1 MGSYTSRSHGGEA
14 SGADAKEGREG
25 SSAGAPQ
32 VQRSEAVV
40 QAPARDAAPAPAGVE
55 PPPAR
60 QRSSRRPGERRST
73 RPPPPAQ
80 GSTAPKQRAS
90 RAPPGHRP
98 SRPPTR
104 SGEHR
109 SKQPPSL
116 EPLELSE
123 SFFPTPDEA
132 HADGVGGARVPPLP
146 PPPAGLA
153 ASPPAPPAPVAVPRP
168 AAPAPAAAP
177 VPVRPAPPVAP
188 APWRDAAR
196 AVSSPSLEIGAEP
209 VASAGARG
217 AAASPLAELSDDE
230 LEEELSLLMGA
241 EPAAARPPPDALA
254 DDGPPSSDLADEL
267 DACFAAARQPSS
279 LPSAA
284 PPSSPDVVTTSSD
297 LEGIREL
304 FSEMAG
310 SYTRP
315 VRDFVEEL
323 SHADASKSWLEACAP
338 ALEALRATS
347 RQLGMVEL
355 GAALDSCLEAF
366 ATVRASAGERIAGAE
381 RAELLARFARLTAVL
396 PAAFEVGGSREPLLV
411 QLLLLQVPGV
421 HKRTVEKLARAGVT
435 RLDALLRGEPEEI
448 AAVAGIELE
457 LARRITERFREYAGR
472 VRSML
477 AQLEPREE
485 HAALLGLVARLRT
498 EDDAF
503 ERASA
508 GWSKK
513 HVEDKRRLRGERS
526 ATLKE
531 IYVVLVRLGEVER
544 VEALQKLPVRRQLE
558 ELERFANESASRTRS
573 LRPFA

>member
-14 SGADAKEGREG
+14 GGADAKEGREG
-25 SSAGAPQ
+25 SSAGEPQ
-32 VQRSEAVV
+32 VTRSEQVAK
-40 QAPARDAAPAPAGVE
+40 APARDAELAPADVGPPTVRPAAGHR
-55 PPPAR
+55 P
-60 QRSSRRPGERRST
+60 SRRPGERRST
-73 RPPPPAQ
+73 RPPPAEGQ
-80 GSTAPKQRAS
+80 GSTVPRKRAS
-90 RAPPGHRP
+90 RAPPGPRP
-98 SRPPTR
+98 SRPPART
-104 SGEHR
+104 GEHR
-109 SKQPPSL
+109 SKEPPSL

-123 SFFPTPDEA
+123 SFFPTEDGA
-132 HADGVGGARVPPLP
+132 RADGDGGARVPPLP

-153 ASPPAPPAPVAVPRP
+153 ASPPSPP
-168 AAPAPAAAP
+168 APAPAGAP
-177 VPVRPAPPVAP
+177 VPAKKPALPVAP

-196 AVSSPSLEIGAEP
+196 AASSPSLEIGVEP
-209 VASAGARG
+209 AARADARG
-217 AAASPLAELSDDE
+217 AAASPLAELSDEE
-230 LEEELSLLMGA
+230 LEAELSLLMGA
-241 EPAAARPPPDALA
+241 EPGSARRPPAAPA
-254 DDGPPSSDLADEL
+254 DEAPPSSDLAAEL

-279 LPSAA
+279 VPSAA

-366 ATVRASAGERIAGAE
+366 ATARASAHERISGAQ
-381 RAELLARFARLTAVL
+381 RTELLARFSRLTAVL
-396 PAAFEVGGSREPLLV
+396 PAAFEVGGSREPILV

-435 RLDALLRGEPEEI
+435 HLDALLRGEPAEI

-457 LARRITERFREYAGR
+457 LATRITERFREYAGR

-485 HAALLGLVARLRT
+485 QAALLRLVARLRT
-498 EDDAF
+498 EDEAF

-513 HVEDKRRLRGERS
+513 DVEDKRRLRGERS
-526 ATLKE
+526 VTLKE

-544 VEALQKLPVRRQLE
+544 VDALQKLPVRRQLE
-558 ELERFANESASRTRS
+558 ELERFANDSASRTRS